1 MQGCEGQ
8 GAEARKA
15 VEGGGDDGGAVLA
28 PCGAREVEVGESK
41 LREGGRHVEQAHT
54 HERIVAQIEPFQ
66 MMGAQK
72 ELPQGDCGKGAD
84 PGGSQVSKSAP
95 QCID

>member
-41 LREGGRHVEQAHT
+41 LREGG
-54 HERIVAQIEPFQ
+54 
-66 MMGAQK
+66 
-72 ELPQGDCGKGAD
+72 KGAD